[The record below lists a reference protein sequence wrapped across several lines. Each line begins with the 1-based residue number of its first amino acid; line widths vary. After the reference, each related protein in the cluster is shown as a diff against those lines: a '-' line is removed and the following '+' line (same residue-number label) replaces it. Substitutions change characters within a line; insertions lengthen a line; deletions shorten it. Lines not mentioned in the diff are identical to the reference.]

1 MDLQVAYDQL
11 TGSAVVQNGGEAAP
25 AEHTVVGTFTHP
37 NPDDLLGPDVNHV
50 LYHHVRDVLY
60 FEDEW
65 NMQRVT
71 ITSEVVVPVAVTGVT
86 LEPSTVSVAVAA
98 TSQLTATV
106 APANATDQ
114 TVAYASDTE
123 AVATVDAAGL
133 VTGVAVGTATITVTT
148 TDGAFT
154 DTTVVTVT
162 AV

>member
-1 MDLQVAYDQL
+1 MDLQVAYNEL

-25 AEHTVVGTFTHP
+25 DDHTIVGTFTHP

-86 LEPSTVSVAVAA
+86 LAPSEVSVAVDV
-98 TSQLTATV
+98 TTQLTATV
-106 APANATDQ
+106 APADATDE
-114 TVAYASDTE
+114 TVAYASDDE
-123 AVATVDAAGL
+123 AVATVDTAGL
-133 VTGVAVGTATITVTT
+133 VTGVAEGTATITVTT

-162 AV
+162 AA